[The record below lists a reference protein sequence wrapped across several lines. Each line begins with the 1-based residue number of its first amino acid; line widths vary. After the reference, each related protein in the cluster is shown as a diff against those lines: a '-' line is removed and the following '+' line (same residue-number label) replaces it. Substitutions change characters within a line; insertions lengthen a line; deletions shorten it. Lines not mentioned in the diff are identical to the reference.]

1 MSQSGPLSQRSAVPH
16 TGTTPPLSV
25 RQAPDGH
32 VSSSTSTSL
41 QHVHRHTA
49 QWTPSIVS
57 RGGHT
62 PSPISTP
69 SPVTPNRPIKQV
81 TGPTAHRASQA
92 NGGISTVFTY
102 RTVHSGAV
110 TSSDSV
116 ALSARGTSLQQQQQR
131 HHAHRTLIT
140 PTSMTAPIVSAR
152 CVSRDQTV
160 MSLVN
165 LLNTA
170 AGGQKARLS
179 PVNLALTGKRFGVAT
194 ESNCD
199 QPLYNLNALE
209 VTEDM
214 FAQDGQEEEVFAI
227 DPRYDLYDY

>member
-1 MSQSGPLSQRSAVPH
+1 
-16 TGTTPPLSV
+16 
-25 RQAPDGH
+25 
-32 VSSSTSTSL
+32 
-41 QHVHRHTA
+41 
-49 QWTPSIVS
+49 
-57 RGGHT
+57 
-62 PSPISTP
+62 
-69 SPVTPNRPIKQV
+69 
-81 TGPTAHRASQA
+81 
-92 NGGISTVFTY
+92 
-102 RTVHSGAV
+102 
-110 TSSDSV
+110 
-116 ALSARGTSLQQQQQR
+116 
-131 HHAHRTLIT
+131 
-140 PTSMTAPIVSAR
+140 MTAPIVSAR

-179 PVNLALTGKRFGVAT
+179 PVNLALTGKRFGVVT
-194 ESNCD
+194 EPDCD